1 MKITNIEPQKNCK
14 RVNIYIDNKFA
25 FGITDELRYK
35 YKLHVD
41 NDIDQDY
48 IDSVLKAEE
57 QQKVTNHALNL
68 LSYRQRSEK
77 ELYRALSKKGYEDD
91 YISHTFDFLREYN
104 LLDDI
109 AFSNSFIIDK
119 QNLNK
124 FGSIRIKYELMN
136 KGISKDV
143 IEKTLD
149 IDPELEYETAM
160 DLATK
165 KLRTYTK
172 EDKNATYRKIAG
184 FLQRK
189 GYSFDIISKI
199 LRELLED

>member
-1 MKITNIEPQKNCK
+1 MKITNIEPQRNNK

-41 NDIDQDY
+41 DDINQDY
-48 IDSVLKAEE
+48 IESVLKAEE

-68 LSYRQRSEK
+68 LSYRQRSEN
-77 ELYRALSKKGYEDD
+77 ELYKALSKKGYEED
-91 YISHTFDFLREYN
+91 YINQTFEFLREYK

-109 AFSNSFIIDK
+109 SFSNSFIIDK

-124 FGSIRIKYELMN
+124 FGSIRIKYELLN
-136 KGISKDV
+136 KGISKDI
-143 IEKTLD
+143 IEKTLN
-149 IDPELEYETAM
+149 IDPEIEYERAM
-160 DLATK
+160 ELARK
-165 KLRTYTK
+165 KMKTYK
-172 EDKNATYRKIAG
+172 EQDKNAIYRKIAG

-199 LRELLED
+199 LRELLKD